1 MSEIKSDKDFLNPEQ
16 ARPCSG
22 DLCKNNRATTLL
34 FKKLAAEVALVRHD
48 VEHLSVILC
57 GDSYV
62 VENHVSVLQD
72 FDHITQRLAIIAD
85 ILQADDR
92 LEAVKHIPLEVLA
105 ARLNNK

>member
-1 MSEIKSDKDFLNPEQ
+1 MSKIKSGKDFLNPEQ

-34 FKKLAAEVALVRHD
+34 FKKLAAEVALVRQD
-48 VEHLSVILC
+48 VEQLSVVLC

-62 VENHVSVLQD
+62 VENHVSVLQG

-105 ARLNNK
+105 ARLNN